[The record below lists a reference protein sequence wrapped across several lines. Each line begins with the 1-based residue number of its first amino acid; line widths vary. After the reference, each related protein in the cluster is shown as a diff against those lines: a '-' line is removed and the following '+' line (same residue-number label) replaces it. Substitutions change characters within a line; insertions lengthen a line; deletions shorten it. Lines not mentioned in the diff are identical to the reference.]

1 MWIERIIQF
10 GMFTFLLI
18 GLFGTFAWLSYQY
31 FNENLILTVAV
42 VALSWGTILAILY
55 LGFKKAKWDWWD
67 QKNRNHIK
75 KLFNFKA

>member
-1 MWIERIIQF
+1 MWIERIIQC
-10 GMFTFLLI
+10 GMFMFLLI

-67 QKNRNHIK
+67 PTIQKSYKTIV
-75 KLFNFKA
+75 